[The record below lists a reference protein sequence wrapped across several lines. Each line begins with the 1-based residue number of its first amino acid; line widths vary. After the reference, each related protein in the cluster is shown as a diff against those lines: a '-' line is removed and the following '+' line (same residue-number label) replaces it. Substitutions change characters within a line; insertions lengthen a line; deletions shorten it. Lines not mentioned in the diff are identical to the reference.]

1 MGDYPRRQLFATYR
15 RNQQTDQSCCNALVD
30 NDANLVPHEQAIFIA
45 STAPAASA
53 FSRIDIFAHE
63 SRVRRRIAAAVLAH
77 PTTAV

>member
-1 MGDYPRRQLFATYR
+1 MRRDHLDAVPSQLCIQRIAVVGAIA
-15 RNQQTDQSCCNALVD
+15 DQVFGLGFD
-30 NDANLVPHEQAIFIA
+30 HEQAIFIA
-45 STAPAASA
+45 STAPAAAA